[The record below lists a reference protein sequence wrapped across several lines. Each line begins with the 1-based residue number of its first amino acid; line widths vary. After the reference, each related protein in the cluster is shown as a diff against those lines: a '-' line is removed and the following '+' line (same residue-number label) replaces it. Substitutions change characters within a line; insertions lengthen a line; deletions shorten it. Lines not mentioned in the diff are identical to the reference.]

1 MDLPDPD
8 RKAVG
13 SSLGSNGR
21 EHPEPALPGSNP
33 SPRGWR
39 ARLMSLR
46 AQLIVPYVLLTLA
59 TAMVG
64 TFIVTRLVTPSV
76 HERFVNQLY
85 EAGRGAADGI
95 VGREG
100 WNLETLPLVP
110 FSAGVAQAME
120 ARDEEALLARVQP
133 VAANVMPEAL

>member
-64 TFIVTRLVTPSV
+64 TFIVTRLVTSSV
-76 HERFVNQLY
+76 RERFVNQLY
-85 EAGRGAADGI
+85 EAGRVAADGI
-95 VGREG
+95 VRRERSQ
-100 WNLETLPLVP
+100 LEMLRLAAFT
-110 FSAGVAQAME
+110 AGVAEAMQAG
-120 ARDEEALLARVQP
+120 DDEAL
-133 VAANVMPEAL
+133 